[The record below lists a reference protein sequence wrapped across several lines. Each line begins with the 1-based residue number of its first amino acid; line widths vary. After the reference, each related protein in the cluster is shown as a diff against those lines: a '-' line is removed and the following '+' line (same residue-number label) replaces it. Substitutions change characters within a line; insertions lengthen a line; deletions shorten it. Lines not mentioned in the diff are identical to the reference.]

1 MHYDMVIKVLLVI
14 GGFLFLMLVLDI
26 FLILASGDLSRH
38 DYSAGN
44 APNRAQT
51 ETDDKITEDDSD
63 EV

>member
-1 MHYDMVIKVLLVI
+1 MRYDMVIKVLLVI

-44 APNRAQT
+44 AGNPPQND
-51 ETDDKITEDDSD
+51 TDDKITEDNSD

>member
-1 MHYDMVIKVLLVI
+1 MHYDMAIKVLLVI
-14 GGFLFLMLVLDI
+14 GGLLFVMLVLDI
-26 FLILASGDLSRH
+26 CLILVSGDLSRH

-51 ETDDKITEDDSD
+51 ETDDKITEHDSD